1 MIVDKK
7 GNSIMGTFLTVLFYC
22 LWAVPM
28 GVLFGAAAGIIAGT
42 VVNFVKD
49 VWNDD

>member
-1 MIVDKK
+1 
-7 GNSIMGTFLTVLFYC
+7 MGTFLTVLFYC

-28 GVLFGAAAGIIAGT
+28 GVLLGATVGIIAGT

-49 VWNDD
+49 VWSDD